1 MKSLP
6 LNRSLNYQPM
16 TYHHQHHLHQVAI
29 EKHVVFVFISNLEHI
44 LLHEQIKN
52 KKSQLNKSPFKSKKN
67 LHLPLIFQ
75 SKVLFQSHSFN
86 SFNSF
91 FLLESKR
98 SRLGKGKRPSSPLVT
113 MNILTTS
120 SSPTKKKR
128 RSSAT
133 TDASSSDMTMA
144 KVDLPSPTY
153 PVPLLD
159 TRNPVTWNVNDVC
172 SYLNQSGCSFALKTI
187 QEQEIDGAAL
197 LLLDDLPK
205 VQDLLEF
212 KLGPAVKFCHVVEQ
226 LRTQVI
232 DTFHSSP
239 SLKTSRLSSNHSS

>member
-1 MKSLP
+1 
-6 LNRSLNYQPM
+6 
-16 TYHHQHHLHQVAI
+16 
-29 EKHVVFVFISNLEHI
+29 
-44 LLHEQIKN
+44 
-52 KKSQLNKSPFKSKKN
+52 
-67 LHLPLIFQ
+67 
-75 SKVLFQSHSFN
+75 
-86 SFNSF
+86 
-91 FLLESKR
+91 
-98 SRLGKGKRPSSPLVT
+98 
-113 MNILTTS
+113 
-120 SSPTKKKR
+120 
-128 RSSAT
+128 
-133 TDASSSDMTMA
+133 MTMA

-159 TRNPVTWNVNDVC
+159 TRNPVTWNVNYVC

-197 LLLDDLPK
+197 LLLDDLSK

-226 LRTQVI
+226 LHTQVI